1 MDGSTG
7 APQRAAMAT
16 NFNDPDNYR

>member
-1 MDGSTG
+1 
-7 APQRAAMAT
+7 MAT